1 MMISSAKRLWDAGVI
16 GINERNESLIGRLNQ
31 RRAIRLVDDKRL
43 TKTLAEGAGIPTPTL
58 YGTATNLSDCR
69 KVTSMICSDRGAV
82 IKPAHGSQGKGI
94 LILLNQTC
102 PRRPEWQRN
111 GGKPVAEHDIHFHVQ
126 NVMSGMYS
134 LGGEPDTAM
143 VEERIRFDTVFG
155 DIAIGG
161 VPDIRIVAVKGVP
174 IAAMLRVPTEESDG
188 KANLHQGGVGVGI
201 HIPTGVTH
209 SAVQHGKR
217 LQDHPDTGAPLNGI
231 SIPGWHEML
240 EMAAKS
246 YEVTGLG
253 YLGVDIV
260 IDKDKG
266 PMLLE
271 LNARPGL
278 AIQIANGQG
287 LRQRVQAVGETDTL
301 ALGVPGRVKLAIEI
315 CAQQGH

>member
-16 GINERNESLIGRLNQ
+16 GINERNESLIGRYNH
-31 RRAIRLVDDKRL
+31 RRSIRLVDDKTI
-43 TKTLAEGAGIPTPTL
+43 TKKLASEAGIPTPTL
-58 YGTATNLSDCR
+58 FGSANNLSDCR
-69 KVTSMICSDRGAV
+69 KITGMICSQKGAV

-111 GGKPVAEHDIHFHVQ
+111 GGKPVAEHDIHFHAQ
-126 NVMSGMYS
+126 NVMSGMFS

-143 VEERIRFDTVFG
+143 VEERIQFDEVFG
-155 DIAIGG
+155 EISVGG
-161 VPDIRIVAVKGVP
+161 VPDIRIVALKGVP
-174 IAAMLRVPTEESDG
+174 IAAMLRLPTAESDG

-209 SAVQHGKR
+209 SAMQHDR
-217 LQDHPDTGAPLNGI
+217 RIQHHPDTGAPLNGV

-240 EMAAKS
+240 EIAAKS

-260 IDKDKG
+260 LDKDKG

-278 AIQIANGQG
+278 AIQIANGHG
-287 LRQRVQAVGETDTL
+287 LRNRVQAVSERDTL
-301 ALGVPGRVKLAIEI
+301 AMGVEGRIKLAMEI
-315 CAQQGH
+315 CADA

>member
-1 MMISSAKRLWDAGVI
+1 MMISSAKRLRDAGVI
-16 GINERNESLIGRLNQ
+16 GINERNESLVGKYNH

-43 TKTLAEGAGIPTPTL
+43 TKKLAAEAGISTPEL
-58 YGTATNLSDCR
+58 FGTATNLSDCR
-69 KVTSMICSDRGAV
+69 KVAGMICSQNGAV

-143 VEERIRFDTVFG
+143 VEERIRFDDVFG
-155 DIAIGG
+155 DISVGG
-161 VPDIRIVAVKGVP
+161 VPDIRIVALKGVP
-174 IAAMLRVPTEESDG
+174 IAAMLRLPTAESDG

-209 SAVQHGKR
+209 SAMQHGRRVQH
-217 LQDHPDTGAPLNGI
+217 HPDTGAPLNGI
-231 SIPGWHEML
+231 SIPGWREML
-240 EMAAKS
+240 EIASKS

-253 YLGVDIV
+253 YLGIDIV
-260 IDKDKG
+260 LDRNKG

-287 LRQRVQAVGETDTL
+287 LRQRVQAVGEIDTL
-301 ALGVPGRVKLAIEI
+301 ALGVEGRIKLSLDI
-315 CAQQGH
+315 CARD